1 MNGERQMGR
10 RTRDVG
16 VGKGLW
22 SARRMGMVAFRCFDP
37 EKRTS
42 SQCLGAIRKKKWP
55 PKLRIGGCVYLAGS
69 STFNESQRVH
79 WRGKLE
85 DSTRTK
91 IISPTPRPRPR
102 PP

>member
-16 VGKGLW
+16 VGKGCGVPDGWEWLH
-22 SARRMGMVAFRCFDP
+22 SDALIQ
-37 EKRTS
+37 KRG
-42 SQCLGAIRKKKWP
+42 LVRNVWGRFVKEWP
-55 PKLRIGGCVYLAGS
+55 PKLRIGGCVFLAGS
-69 STFNESQRVH
+69 STFHGSQRVH